1 MFETALLCSLCHI
14 MYICFRLYWNA
25 VDTCMQVL
33 HVHGFSGVG
42 LHCAYLIVAC
52 YLLYSCEF
60 DTFTKAWESL
70 PNPLMQLVSCP
81 GGSQTTMQRH
91 ATTLLA

>member
-1 MFETALLCSLCHI
+1 
-14 MYICFRLYWNA
+14 
-25 VDTCMQVL
+25 MQVL

-81 GGSQTTMQRH
+81 GGSQTPMQRQV
-91 ATTLLA
+91 TTLLARHHRASNA